1 MPVVR
6 VVALLTKV
14 QASAGEDLSAAV
26 AVCVAEEDPTCSLGG
41 FAEQGKKSLPTF
53 IFKRAGMQT
62 GNKLREGCDRDHA
75 EYQPDDSTAR
85 VRERYPNGT
94 GPEGAAAPQGTWLTS
109 NSMLAREPILSA
121 NLNLRSKASSL
132 LVNAPTSKSN
142 EFSKFASKP

>member
-75 EYQPDDSTAR
+75 EYQPYDSTAR
-85 VRERYPNGT
+85 VESDIPT
-94 GPEGAAAPQGTWLTS
+94 GLDRKGQPP
-109 NSMLAREPILSA
+109 P
-121 NLNLRSKASSL
+121 K
-132 LVNAPTSKSN
+132 
-142 EFSKFASKP
+142 